1 MENIYATLKGIMSE
15 DNLEVM
21 GRTIEAAKEEDED
34 YRGLMEDTILLTK
47 INLEVAIKPEVQD
60 LQRKIYGYYPTE
72 ALQATLAA
80 IPAAEIS
87 IPAVEVMMGEE
98 VADLTAK
105 SLSNQKAMIISVLT
119 ARGAEIPP
127 EVDIDSIEPIDP
139 FAEINAIE
147 DDWDSNADE
156 N

>member
-21 GRTIEAAKEEDED
+21 EQTLEAAKEEDED

-47 INLEVAIKPEVQD
+47 INLEVSLKPEVQD
-60 LQRKIYGYYPTE
+60 LQRKIYEFYPTE

-87 IPAVEVMMGEE
+87 IPSVKVMMGEE

-105 SLSNQKAMIISVLT
+105 GLSNQKGMIMTILS

-127 EVDIDSIEPIDP
+127 EVDIDSIEAIDP
-139 FAEINAIE
+139 FAEINAME
-147 DDWDSNADE
+147 EDWDSNED
-156 N
+156 